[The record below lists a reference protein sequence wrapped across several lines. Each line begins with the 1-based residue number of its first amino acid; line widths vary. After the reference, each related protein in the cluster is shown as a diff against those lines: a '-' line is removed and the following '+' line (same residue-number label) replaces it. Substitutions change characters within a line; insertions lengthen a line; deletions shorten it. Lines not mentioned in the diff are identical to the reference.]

1 MYQIIKNGDSA
12 PFALVEK
19 PIYVRQHAEGFYAL
33 CAEAEAQGIAL
44 NGQPYNLLGRLPM
57 EGLETVLLVETDG
70 GSILHKSTEHT
81 AELEATVDELTIA
94 MLEG

>member
-1 MYQIIKNGDSA
+1 
-12 PFALVEK
+12 
-19 PIYVRQHAEGFYAL
+19 
-33 CAEAEAQGIAL
+33 
-44 NGQPYNLLGRLPM
+44 M